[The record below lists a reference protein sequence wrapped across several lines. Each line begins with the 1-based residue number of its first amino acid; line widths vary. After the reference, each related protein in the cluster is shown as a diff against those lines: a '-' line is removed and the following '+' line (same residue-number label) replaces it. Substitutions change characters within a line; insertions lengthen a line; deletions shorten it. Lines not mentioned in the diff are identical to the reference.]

1 METMK
6 ILMVFMTTSPVLVAE
21 HTCLPP
27 GDPQIHWVTKY
38 HMTQHRPVCPSVRTE
53 AFLSNVFEEAGNT
66 FFSSLPI
73 VLLSYI
79 MLKSKMRGLEKWL
92 SNEKYLFSLN

>member
-1 METMK
+1 MS
-6 ILMVFMTTSPVLVAE
+6 L
-21 HTCLPP
+21 
-27 GDPQIHWVTKY
+27 
-38 HMTQHRPVCPSVRTE
+38 VRTE